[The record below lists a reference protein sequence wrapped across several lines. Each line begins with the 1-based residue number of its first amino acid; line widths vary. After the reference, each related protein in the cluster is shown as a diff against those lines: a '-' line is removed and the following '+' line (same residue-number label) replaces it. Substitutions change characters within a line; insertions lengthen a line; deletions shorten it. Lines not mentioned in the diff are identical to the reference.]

1 MEYIDIFKKIIGKK
15 YNVCYRVETNSERWI
30 SGELVN
36 YNSGN
41 IILYDAKHETIY
53 HIPYC
58 GLKWMIPI
66 KKKEGEE

>member
-1 MEYIDIFKKIIGKK
+1 MEYINIFKKIIGKN
-15 YNVCYRVETNSERWI
+15 YSVCYRVEKNSERWI
-30 SGELVN
+30 SGELIN

-41 IILYDAKHETIY
+41 IILYDAKNEVIY

-66 KKKEGEE
+66 KKKEDEE